1 MMLVEKE
8 RKIPVLASVDVCVL
22 GGGTTGVMAAI
33 RAARMGASDLIVEQQ
48 GNFGGNGTSGMVC
61 AWHTL
66 LDFDFDQHIISGLS
80 EEF

>member
-33 RAARMGASDLIVEQQ
+33 RAATNSFMSVTQLHLM
-48 GNFGGNGTSGMVC
+48 FGWGYL
-61 AWHTL
+61 HL
-66 LDFDFDQHIISGLS
+66 FLS
-80 EEF
+80 TAE